1 VTEVLFYHLE
11 KARLESV
18 LPELLEKTLE
28 RGWRALVRCGD
39 RAGVERLDELL
50 WAFRDDSF
58 IAHSADPA
66 LAAVD
71 PVHLTD
77 DPSEYNGA
85 DLLFLVDGARAEASS
100 LGTYKRCVMIFNG
113 ADDAALS
120 AARDFWKDVRAAGAE
135 ATYWKQSAQGR
146 WEKQA

>member
-1 VTEVLFYHLE
+1 VSEVLFYHLE

-18 LPELLEKTLE
+18 LPEWLEKTVE

-39 RAGVERLDELL
+39 RACVERLDEVL
-50 WAFRDDSF
+50 WTWREESF
-58 IAHSADPA
+58 LAHSADPS
-66 LAAVD
+66 LAGVD

-77 DPSEYNGA
+77 DPEAHNGA
-85 DLLFLVDGARAEASS
+85 DLLFLVEGARAKPESFGA
-100 LGTYKRCVMIFNG
+100 YKRCVIIFNG
-113 ADDAALS
+113 ADETELSEARSLWKQVKAQGAA
-120 AARDFWKDVRAAGAE
+120 